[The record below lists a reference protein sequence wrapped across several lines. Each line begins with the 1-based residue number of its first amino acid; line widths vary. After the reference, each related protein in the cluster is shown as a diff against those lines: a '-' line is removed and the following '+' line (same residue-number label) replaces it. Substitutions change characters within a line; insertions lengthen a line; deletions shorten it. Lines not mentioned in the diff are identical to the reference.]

1 MCRCQKMHY
10 ATHKGACKEY
20 SKYFLHCVVCDR
32 TVDVHPCTNC
42 YKVVVCDRESCSR
55 QHLQNAACAPLADT
69 IEFAVIADITVDN
82 QGELSVLCTDG
93 VAHKATMKGIV
104 SMMMLMQKIP
114 LLIDRI
120 QLVYVRF
127 GGVIT
132 ETPESFS
139 ENFECEGPLL
149 GVSFS
154 NRIEY
159 KVCADG
165 MERMPATTLNVS
177 AGAGGP
183 VFDMHQAAPL
193 SVGRNLLKVQIAVV
207 PVEHATPARQPRS
220 RG

>member
-1 MCRCQKMHY
+1 MHY
-10 ATHKGACKEY
+10 ATHKAACKEY

-42 YKVVVCDRESCSR
+42 YKVVLCDRESCLTRHSE
-55 QHLQNAACAPLADT
+55 NGVACTPPLETTEMAVLADVT
-69 IEFAVIADITVDN
+69 IDN
-82 QGELSVLCTDG
+82 QGEPSILCEDG
-93 VAHKATMKGIV
+93 VTRKGTMKGILT
-104 SMMMLMQKIP
+104 MLMLMQNIP
-114 LLIDRI
+114 FLIDRI

-132 ETPESFS
+132 TTPEFFS

-159 KVCADG
+159 RVCADG
-165 MERMPATTLNVS
+165 MERIPATTLNLS

-183 VFDMHQAAPL
+183 VFDMHQATPL

-207 PVEHATPARQPRS
+207 PVEHTTPARQPRS

>member
-1 MCRCQKMHY
+1 M
-10 ATHKGACKEY
+10 A
-20 SKYFLHCVVCDR
+20 V
-32 TVDVHPCTNC
+32 
-42 YKVVVCDRESCSR
+42 
-55 QHLQNAACAPLADT
+55 LADVT
-69 IEFAVIADITVDN
+69 IDN
-82 QGELSVLCTDG
+82 QGEPSILCEDG
-93 VAHKATMKGIV
+93 VTRKGTMKGILT
-104 SMMMLMQKIP
+104 MLMLMQNIP
-114 LLIDRI
+114 FLIDRI

-132 ETPESFS
+132 TTPESFS

-159 KVCADG
+159 RVCADG
-165 MERMPATTLNVS
+165 MERIPATTLNLS

-183 VFDMHQAAPL
+183 VFDMHQATPL

-207 PVEHATPARQPRS
+207 PVEHTTPARQPRS